1 MALSSQDLQNII
13 AGVAIA
19 ATFIVYSRRRIDARH
34 DAARIIL
41 YEIEQAES
49 RFDDALGVIDNAEN
63 LTLHDRVQLLP
74 QNSWSDSRKQ
84 LIKVL
89 PSDVIKRINQFYND
103 CELLDSSLRQIDE
116 MFLKNETEVRV
127 NAFRVNADYF
137 KTRVDNFIYEKD
149 DKDDK
154 SEKQDLE
161 RINKEMI
168 IDANNRREY
177 FNKEF
182 PTLYSY
188 APVKPINDGRKIVA
202 RLRDYN
208 LSQSRAGDYLRKNGA
223 SWFFRL
229 ISKSK

>member
-1 MALSSQDLQNII
+1 MTLSSQDIQNII
-13 AGVAIA
+13 GGVAIA
-19 ATFIVYSRRRIDARH
+19 VTFIVYSRRRIDSRH

-49 RFDDALGVIDNAEN
+49 KLDDALVVIDNAEN
-63 LTLHDRVQLLP
+63 LILHDRVQLLP

-84 LIKVL
+84 LINVL

-127 NAFRVNADYF
+127 NSFRINADYF
-137 KTRVDNFIYEKD
+137 KARVDKFIY
-149 DKDDK
+149 DKGDK

-161 RINKEMI
+161 KINKEMI
-168 IDANNRREY
+168 IDANNRREF

-182 PTLYSY
+182 PTLHSY

-208 LSQSRAGDYLRKNGA
+208 LSQSRAGDYLRKNG
-223 SWFFRL
+223 SSLLFRL
-229 ISKSK
+229 MSRSK